1 MLGRALKSV
10 HTSLC
15 YELSGFQFLMQ
26 FVHARGEQWSQG
38 ALWYPCIRYA
48 FDPNGRYWSERSL
61 EWVERRIDVYLP
73 APQALE
79 VPPVVGRLAC
89 SVEGA
94 GKRRIFAIGN
104 YVNQRLLR
112 PVHDWLMR
120 LLREIPMDGTFNQTT
135 GFTSWQQGLLFF

>member
-1 MLGRALKSV
+1 
-10 HTSLC
+10 
-15 YELSGFQFLMQ
+15 MQ
-26 FVHARGEQWSQG
+26 FIHAHGEQWSQG
-38 ALWYPCIRYA
+38 ALWYPYIRYA

-79 VPPVVGRLAC
+79 VPLIVGRLAC

-94 GKRRIFAIGN
+94 SKRRIFAIGN

-120 LLREIPMDGTFNQTT
+120 LLREIPIDGTFNQTT